1 MAIDDAE
8 KRRAAAG
15 LDPVG
20 VGGVTPNA
28 SKDAEWR
35 AQVGKTYSG
44 NAIDAPTSGGDS
56 NRNLLLLGVG

>member
-15 LDPVG
+15 VSPVG
-20 VGGVTPNA
+20 APGVTPNA

-35 AQVGKTYSG
+35 AQAAKTYSG
-44 NAIDAPTSGGDS
+44 NAIAEGDS
-56 NRNLLLLGVG
+56 STNRNLLLLGVG